1 MLIPFGGLLIAFAG
15 LLLTACQFLKGEI
28 KGSETRLREEM
39 KAGDTRLWE
48 EMKAG
53 EARLSEE
60 MKAGEA
66 RQREALLDV
75 KGEVR
80 SLGDKLD
87 SLLVLMA
94 KETAVPT
101 VGHDR

>member
-1 MLIPFGGLLIAFAG
+1 M
-15 LLLTACQFLKGEI
+15 TACQFLKGEI
-28 KGSETRLREEM
+28 KGSETRQR
-39 KAGDTRLWE
+39 
-48 EMKAG
+48 
-53 EARLSEE
+53 EE

-75 KGEVR
+75 KGEVK

-94 KETAVPT
+94 KGTTVPT

>member
-1 MLIPFGGLLIAFAG
+1 
-15 LLLTACQFLKGEI
+15 GEARQRQERQD
-28 KGSETRLREEM
+28 SETRLR
-39 KAGDTRLWE
+39 
-48 EMKAG
+48 
-53 EARLSEE
+53 EE

-101 VGHDR
+101 VGHDH